1 MKTYPDSVRFL
12 YSLGNEVKTIKLGLE
27 RIQALMRALGH
38 PERAYAVVH
47 VAGTNGKGSTCAMIE
62 AGLRAAGHRTGLTIS
77 PHLLEPTERIQID
90 RVPVSEAEFV
100 AAFERVHVTAL
111 RMVDEGTLDG
121 HPTYFETVTAMA
133 FWLFRER
140 GVEWAVVE
148 TGLGGRLDATNIV
161 QPRLSVVTPV
171 DFDHEAWLGSSIEQI
186 AGEKAGI
193 LKAGAGAVG
202 KAGAVFAPM
211 REDAMRVLEARA
223 RELGVAAVKAGEV
236 AVEELETDA
245 FGCRYTLGGSL
256 RVECRLAGE
265 HQVVNSRTA
274 AVALREL
281 GVDDA
286 AIARGIG
293 GARWPGRLERVRTR
307 PDVILDGAHN
317 PAGVRALA
325 RHIEKHFGGRRVW
338 LIYGTMRDK
347 SVDEIGDLLAPVADE
362 IILTAADSPRALR
375 PEALAPLF
383 DHPRVRTAARLA
395 DAWQMASEAGP
406 EDVIFITGSLL
417 LVGEAYT
424 ILR

>member
-27 RIQALMRALGH
+27 RIQALMGALGH
-38 PERAYAVVH
+38 PERSYAVVH

-100 AAFERVHVTAL
+100 AAFERVHETAL

-161 QPRLSVVTPV
+161 QPRLSLVTPV

-193 LKAGAGAVG
+193 LKAGAGAV
-202 KAGAVFAPM
+202 AAPM
-211 REDAMRVLEARA
+211 REDAMRMLEARA
-223 RELGVAAVKAGEV
+223 RELGIELVKAGDV
-236 AVEELETDA
+236 AVEDLETDA
-245 FGCRYTLGGSL
+245 FGCRYTLSGGL

-281 GVDDA
+281 GVENA
-286 AIARGIG
+286 AIARGIRE
-293 GARWPGRLERVRTR
+293 ARWQGRLERVRTR

-325 RHIEKHFGGRRVW
+325 RHIEKHFAGRRVW

-347 SVDEIGDLLAPVADE
+347 SVDEIGDLLAPVATE

-375 PEALAPLF
+375 PEALAPEFFSLRF
-383 DHPRVRTAARLA
+383 TA
-395 DAWQMASEAGP
+395 
-406 EDVIFITGSLL
+406 VI
-417 LVGEAYT
+417 
-424 ILR
+424 R